1 MKIKLLTL
9 LATIFL
15 LTNISLGQSVGEYRV
30 RKTETITKKIEKPK
44 KPKVVREK
52 NPEREGFYAKASV
65 NIGAPML
72 IGSVGYEFNR
82 HFATGI
88 STGVV
93 YNFDDLYFALGLE
106 ISGDITKRKIIGNAT
121 LCYSVEPIVALFEY
135 WTIVPKIGLRNNNC
149 HFYLGLAGFNFGYK
163 IPFRK

>member
-44 KPKVVREK
+44 KQI
-52 NPEREGFYAKASV
+52 NPQRKGFYAKASV
-65 NIGAPML
+65 NIGLPML

-88 STGVV
+88 SSGVI
-93 YNFDDLYFALGLE
+93 YNFDDLDFLLGLE

-121 LCYSVEPIVALFEY
+121 LCYSVEPIVMLNMGLV
-135 WTIVPKIGLRNNNC
+135 TVVPKIGLRNNNC

>member
-1 MKIKLLTL
+1 MKIRIFTL
-9 LATIFL
+9 LAAIFL
-15 LTNISLGQSVGEYRV
+15 LSNVSWGQEVGEYRV
-30 RKTETITKKIEKPK
+30 RKPETITKKIEKPK
-44 KPKVVREK
+44 KHKVVREI
-52 NPEREGFYAKASV
+52 NPQREGFYAKASV
-65 NIGAPML
+65 NIIPML

-88 STGVV
+88 SSGVI
-93 YNFDDLYFALGLE
+93 YNFEELGFLLGLE

-121 LCYSVEPIVALFEY
+121 LCYSVEPIVMLNVDWE
-135 WTIVPKIGLRNNNC
+135 IVPKIGLRNNNC

>member
-9 LATIFL
+9 LAIIFL

-44 KPKVVREK
+44 KQI
-52 NPEREGFYAKASV
+52 NPQRKGFYAKASV
-65 NIGAPML
+65 NIGLPML

-121 LCYSVEPIVALFEY
+121 LCYSVEPLIILYEG
-135 WTIVPKIGLRNNNC
+135 WTIAPKIGLRNNNC

>member
-44 KPKVVREK
+44 KQI
-52 NPEREGFYAKASV
+52 NPQREGFYAKASV
-65 NIGAPML
+65 NIIPML

-88 STGVV
+88 SSGVI
-93 YNFDDLYFALGLE
+93 YNFDDLDFLLGLE

-121 LCYSVEPIVALFEY
+121 LCYSVEPIVMLNMGLV
-135 WTIVPKIGLRNNNC
+135 TVVPKIGLRNNNC

>member
-1 MKIKLLTL
+1 MKIRIFTL
-9 LATIFL
+9 LAAIFIL
-15 LTNISLGQSVGEYRV
+15 SNISWGQVGEFRATN
-30 RKTETITKKIEKPK
+30 TETITKKIEKPK
-44 KPKVVREK
+44 VIREN
-52 NPEREGFYAKASV
+52 NPQREGFYAKASV
-65 NIGAPML
+65 NIGLPML

-88 STGVV
+88 STGVA
-93 YNFDDLYFALGLE
+93 YNFDDLYFVLGLE

-121 LCYSVEPIVALFEY
+121 LCYSVEPIVALFED
-135 WTIVPKIGLRNNNC
+135 WTIVPKIGLRNKNC

>member
-44 KPKVVREK
+44 KQI
-52 NPEREGFYAKASV
+52 NPQRKGFYAKASV
-65 NIGAPML
+65 NIGLPML

-82 HFATGI
+82 HFAIGI
-88 STGVV
+88 CSGVFSD
-93 YNFDDLYFALGLE
+93 YDWFYLPLGIE
-106 ISGDITKRKIIGNAT
+106 ISGDITKKNIIGNAT
-121 LCYSVEPIVALFEY
+121 LCYSVEPLIILYEG
-135 WTIVPKIGLRNNNC
+135 WTIAPKIGLRNNNC
-149 HFYLGLAGFNFGYK
+149 HFYLGLMGFNFGYK

>member
-44 KPKVVREK
+44 KQI
-52 NPEREGFYAKASV
+52 NPQRKGFYAKASV
-65 NIGAPML
+65 NIGLPML

-88 STGVV
+88 STGVA
-93 YNFDDLYFALGLE
+93 YNFDDLYFVLGLE

-121 LCYSVEPIVALFEY
+121 LCYSVEPIVALFED
-135 WTIVPKIGLRNNNC
+135 WTLVPKIGLRNNNC